1 VKLIEKPIQIV
12 LFCGQ
17 FEIKTEQAVSMGKII
32 AYLRASTDKQDLN
45 HQKLEVLEFA
55 RRQGLHIN
63 DYIEITVSS
72 RRTRQ
77 QRRIDEL
84 LGKLDETDTL
94 IVTELSRLGR
104 STAEV
109 IALVNALIERN
120 IGLIAIK
127 QNLAINRQDMNSK
140 IIITLFSLF
149 AELERDLISLRTR
162 EALAAKKAQ
171 GQPLG
176 KPKGT
181 LQKSKFDKD
190 VARIKELLGYGLSV
204 RKIAKVLGCSS
215 HIALNTYINKR
226 GLHQPARA

>member
-1 VKLIEKPIQIV
+1 
-12 LFCGQ
+12 
-17 FEIKTEQAVSMGKII
+17 MGKIV
-32 AYLRASTDKQDLN
+32 AYLRASTDKQDLS
-45 HQKLEVLEFA
+45 HQKLEILEFA
-55 RRQGLHIN
+55 RCRDLHV
-63 DYIEITVSS
+63 DEYLELTVSS
-72 RRTRQ
+72 RKTSK

-84 LGKLDETDTL
+84 VQMLEATDTL

-109 IALVNALIERN
+109 IALVNALIEGN
-120 IGLIAIK
+120 IRLIVIK
-127 QNLAINRQDMNSK
+127 QNLDISRQDMNSK

-171 GQPLG
+171 GQRLG

-181 LQKSKFDKD
+181 LQKSKFDQD

-204 RKIAKVLGCSS
+204 RKIAKVLGYSS

-226 GLHQPARA
+226 GLREAVKS

>member
-1 VKLIEKPIQIV
+1 
-12 LFCGQ
+12 
-17 FEIKTEQAVSMGKII
+17 MGKIV

-45 HQKLEVLEFA
+45 HQKLEILEFA
-55 RRQGLHIN
+55 RRRGLRL
-63 DYIEITVSS
+63 DEYVEVTSSS
-72 RRTRQ
+72 RKTSQ
-77 QRRIDEL
+77 HRRIDEL
-84 LGKLDETDTL
+84 IQRLGETDTL

-109 IALVNALIERN
+109 IALVNALVQRN
-120 IGLIAIK
+120 IRVITLK
-127 QNLAINRQDMNSK
+127 QNLDINRQDMNAK
-140 IIITLFSLF
+140 ILIMLFSLF

-171 GQPLG
+171 GQRLG

-226 GLHQPARA
+226 GLHHTTQG

>member
-1 VKLIEKPIQIV
+1 
-12 LFCGQ
+12 
-17 FEIKTEQAVSMGKII
+17 M
-32 AYLRASTDKQDLN
+32 
-45 HQKLEVLEFA
+45 LE
-55 RRQGLHIN
+55 
-63 DYIEITVSS
+63 
-72 RRTRQ
+72 
-77 QRRIDEL
+77 
-84 LGKLDETDTL
+84 ETDTL

-109 IALVNALIERN
+109 IALVNALVERN
-120 IGLIAIK
+120 IRLIAIK
-127 QNLAINRQDMNSK
+127 QNLDISRQDMNSK

-171 GQPLG
+171 GRPLG

-181 LQKSKFDKD
+181 LQKSKFDQD

-204 RKIAKVLGCSS
+204 RKIAKVLGYSS

-226 GLHQPARA
+226 GLREAVKI